1 MIEIL
6 KVAKI
11 PFAIIAVFILCV
23 WFIVGNFIAIGK
35 VLNHYYP
42 KTEKTD
48 CY

>member
-11 PFAIIAVFILCV
+11 PFAIITVFILCV

-35 VLNHYYP
+35 VFNHYYP
-42 KTEKTD
+42 NAQKTD
-48 CY
+48 CK

>member
-6 KVAKI
+6 KYAKI
-11 PFAIIAVFILCV
+11 AFAIIAVFILCV